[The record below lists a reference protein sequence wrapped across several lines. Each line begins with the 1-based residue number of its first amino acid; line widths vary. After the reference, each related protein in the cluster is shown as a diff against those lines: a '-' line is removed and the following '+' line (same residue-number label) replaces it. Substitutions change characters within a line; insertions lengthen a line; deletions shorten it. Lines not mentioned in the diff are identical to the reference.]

1 MQEDTPLLNNSI
13 KRKSSQFFCPSTST
27 PIITHNSS
35 EELIK
40 YASDVSTEEIS
51 QIPQV
56 PIIKGIRD
64 MFLSCFAFSTLYLTM
79 KILILD
85 GYSVPQLLIWRCSVI
100 FIISSI
106 YAYYAKVQGGPFG
119 PKEDRIWLHCRG
131 TFGAINVVTFFLSL
145 QHLDLGDALALSF
158 IVPVIMPIISY
169 LWIGE
174 DYTCLDAG
182 AAFIAMVGVVFISKP
197 EFLFGS
203 DGPDSVSNGLGLF
216 YALVAG
222 VTGAFSNIS
231 IRKIS
236 KKSNSIHIVIYIML
250 WTLPVCFAMVATS
263 PEGIKLDFNYL
274 QIFEHIL
281 VATLSFLGHFWLARS
296 LLSTPARFVSP
307 ILFTEVFFAYITQW
321 LVWEIPPTSNST
333 IGVMLV
339 AFSLLILN
347 FKI

>member
-1 MQEDTPLLNNSI
+1 
-13 KRKSSQFFCPSTST
+13 
-27 PIITHNSS
+27 
-35 EELIK
+35 
-40 YASDVSTEEIS
+40 
-51 QIPQV
+51 
-56 PIIKGIRD
+56 

-79 KILILD
+79 KILIMD
-85 GYSVPQLLIWRCSVI
+85 GYSVPQLLVWRCSII
-100 FIISSI
+100 FIFSSI
-106 YAYYAKVQGGPFG
+106 YAYYSKIQGGPFG

-158 IVPVIMPIISY
+158 IVPVIMPMISY

-174 DYTCLDAG
+174 DYTGLDAG
-182 AAFIAMVGVVFISKP
+182 AAFIAMVGVLFISKP

-203 DGPDSVSNGLGLF
+203 DSTDGGSNGLGLF

-250 WTLPVCFAMVATS
+250 WTLPVCFGMIAST
-263 PEGIKLDFNYL
+263 PEAVKLDFNYL
-274 QIFEHIL
+274 QIAQHIM
-281 VATLSFLGHFWLARS
+281 VAMFSFLGHFWLARS
-296 LLSTPARFVSP
+296 LLTTPARFVSP

-321 LVWEIPPTSNST
+321 SFWGIPPTSNST
-333 IGVMLV
+333 IGVALV
-339 AFSLLILN
+339 AFSLLIIN